1 MFKIKNGYE
10 PKLQTP
16 KIMKLFGSTKKL
28 IDKTKNS
35 EIVLSLKVFGGVLVQ
50 CNVVDNQYQQ
60 KFEVLN
66 TYTPNKFYAYLL
78 NVESSN
84 LAILKTCNIEFDE
97 IIRTFTDQN
106 GRSVEIED
114 KFNLTML
121 IDT

>member
-1 MFKIKNGYE
+1 
-10 PKLQTP
+10 
-16 KIMKLFGSTKKL
+16 MKLFGSTKKL

-66 TYTPNKFYAYLL
+66 TYTPNKF
-78 NVESSN
+78 ESSN

>member
-1 MFKIKNGYE
+1 
-10 PKLQTP
+10 
-16 KIMKLFGSTKKL
+16 MKLFGSTKKL

-60 KFEVLN
+60 KLEVLN